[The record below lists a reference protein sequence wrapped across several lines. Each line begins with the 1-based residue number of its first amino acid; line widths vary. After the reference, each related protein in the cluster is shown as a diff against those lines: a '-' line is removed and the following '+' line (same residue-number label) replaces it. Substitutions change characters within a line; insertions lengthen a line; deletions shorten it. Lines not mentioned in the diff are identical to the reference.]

1 MRPGKSSQKRT
12 PEKKS
17 AVPYKNM
24 TENRSARP
32 KSARPV
38 QTMKLSKSQR
48 PSRQLEKAELSAEE
62 MAVKK
67 ELKQIKRRKR
77 WRGTGKVVLTLLLIL
92 AAGGITLLAMTMK
105 GNYFGTPVQ
114 AFDSSEVFTNTL
126 ASKENMRTK
135 SFAQKLCVSAKGDVD
150 RIKKRTLEDGQKG
163 LLFNLSNHKVLYAK
177 GIYDRVYPAS
187 ITKIMTAMLALQ
199 SGKLEDTVTI
209 TQEDVTLEEGSQV
222 CGFVAGDQVTL
233 DQLLHCLLVYSGNDA
248 ASAIAEY
255 VGETTENFVQM
266 MNSYAASLGCTG
278 THFTNPH
285 GLQDENHYTTP
296 YDIYLMLNEAIKYQ
310 EFTEITQ
317 LSSYT
322 VDYTG
327 ADGSA
332 LSTTLP
338 ATDHYLT
345 GEANPPKDVTI
356 LGGKTGTTDSAGN
369 CLAILTQNAYGK
381 PFVSI
386 VMGASSKDLL
396 YQEMNSLLQNLNS

>member
-77 WRGTGKVVLTLLLIL
+77 WRVTGKVVLLLIL

-150 RIKKRTLEDGQKG
+150 RIKNATLEDGQKG

-209 TQEDVTLEEGSQV
+209 TQENVTLEEGSQV

-255 VGETTENFVQM
+255 VGGTTENFVQM